1 MQVPLVDLASAHS
14 PMFSVVIPTMNE
26 PLIQS
31 LVDKVHF
38 ELAFIDHEVIVVDK
52 SDSPPPLNSARVF
65 RQNSSGLGHAILE
78 GVSAARGEIVAV
90 MDGDFSHRP
99 EDLSSIVKRL
109 GPWDFILGSRYL
121 DQGKN
126 LDIAYRRIVSW
137 LFNRI
142 ARLILRLDF
151 SDPMSGLI
159 VARKTVFEK
168 TRPNPIGFKLNLELI
183 YRSKQLGF
191 KGEEAPIIFSPRL
204 SGKSKASV
212 KEAVR
217 TLSYI
222 LSLRF
227 RKP

>member
-1 MQVPLVDLASAHS
+1 MVELASDHA
-14 PMFSVVIPTMNE
+14 PMFSIVIPTMNE

-31 LVDKVHF
+31 LIDKVHS
-38 ELAFIDHEVIVVDK
+38 ELGFVDHEVVVVDK
-52 SDSPPPLNSARVF
+52 SDSPLSLNAARVF
-65 RQNSSGLGHAILE
+65 RQNSRGLGHAIME
-78 GVSAARGEIVAV
+78 GVAASRGEIVAV

-99 EDLSSIVKRL
+99 QDLSRIVKKL
-109 GPWDFILGSRYL
+109 GLQDFVLGSRYL
-121 DQGKN
+121 DPGKN
-126 LDIAYRRIVSW
+126 LDLPYRRIVSW
-137 LFNRI
+137 VFNRL
-142 ARLILRLDF
+142 ARLILGLDF

-191 KGEEAPIIFSPRL
+191 RGEEAPIIFAPRA

-227 RKP
+227 RQT

>member
-1 MQVPLVDLASAHS
+1 MVDLAPAHS

-31 LVDKVHF
+31 LVDRVHF
-38 ELAFIDHEVIVVDK
+38 ELGFVDHEVVVVDK
-52 SDSPPPLNSARVF
+52 SDSPLSLSSARVF
-65 RQNSSGLGHAILE
+65 RQNSRGLGHAILE
-78 GVSAARGEIVAV
+78 GVAAARGEIVAV

-99 EDLSSIVKRL
+99 EDLSRIVKRF
-109 GPWDFILGSRYL
+109 GPGDFVLGSRYL
-121 DQGKN
+121 DRGKN

-137 LFNRI
+137 IFNRL
-142 ARLILRLDF
+142 ARLILGLDF

-183 YRSKQLGF
+183 YRSRQLGF
-191 KGEEAPIIFSPRL
+191 KGEEAPIIFAPRL
-204 SGKSKASV
+204 SGKSKASI

-227 RKP
+227 REP